1 MILIYPPVAKP
12 SEPPAGLAKLSGV
25 LNRQGVTHTLLD
37 ANLEG
42 LLALANR
49 PQTYTDRWS
58 VRASRNVSKNLTS
71 LNDLR
76 TYHHLD
82 RYKRAVMDLNRIL
95 EMSAK
100 GDGVALGLANYQDPS
115 LSPIRSKDLIRA
127 AEKPERN
134 PFYPYFK
141 RRLLSLLEK
150 EQPAHMGFSLNFL
163 SQALCTFAMIGYL
176 KQLCPEL
183 TLILGGGL
191 VTSWLRNP
199 GWRNPFRGLVDHF
212 IAGPGEA
219 QLLSILG
226 VHEVRGNHCIP
237 DYDTLPVHDYLSPGF
252 ILPYSGSS
260 GCYWN
265 RCSFCPERAEA
276 NPYVSAPVDRVTT
289 DLKNLV
295 TKTEPVII
303 HLLDNSMSPALLKG
317 LAENPPGAAWYGFAR
332 ISRQLADLDFC
343 RALKDSGCVMLQLG
357 VESGDQ
363 GVLDGMLKGILVS
376 TASSVLQTL
385 KKAGIS
391 TYVYLLFG
399 TPPET
404 ITEARETLEFT
415 VEHSDAIGFL
425 NLALFNMP
433 VCGPLTEEFETSGF
447 YEGDLS
453 LYTDFSHPRAWNR
466 REIRHFLNNEFKKHP
481 AISPILTRDPPFFT
495 SNHAP
500 LFVL

>member
-1 MILIYPPVAKP
+1 
-12 SEPPAGLAKLSGV
+12 
-25 LNRQGVTHTLLD
+25 
-37 ANLEG
+37 
-42 LLALANR
+42 
-49 PQTYTDRWS
+49 
-58 VRASRNVSKNLTS
+58 
-71 LNDLR
+71 
-76 TYHHLD
+76 
-82 RYKRAVMDLNRIL
+82 MDLNRVL
-95 EMSAK
+95 VMSAK
-100 GDGVALGLANYQDPS
+100 ENGIALGLANYQDPT
-115 LSPIRSKDLIRA
+115 LSPLRSRDLIRA
-127 AEKPERN
+127 AEEPERN
-134 PFYPYFK
+134 PFYPYFE
-141 RRLLSLLEK
+141 RRLMGLLEK
-150 EQPAHMGFSLNFL
+150 EQPAHVGFSLNFL
-163 SQALCTFAMIGYL
+163 SQALCTFAMIGFL
-176 KQLCPEL
+176 RQLRPEL
-183 TLILGGGL
+183 TLLLGGGL

-199 GWRNPFRGLVDHF
+199 GWRNPFRGLVDHL
-212 IAGPGEA
+212 ISGPGEDP
-219 QLLSILG
+219 LLSILG
-226 VHEVRGNHCIP
+226 AHVARGNHCTP
-237 DYDTLPVHDYLSPGF
+237 DYDTLPVQDYLSPGF

-276 NPYVSAPVDRVTT
+276 NPYVQVPIDHLID

-317 LAENPPGAAWYGFAR
+317 FAENPPGAPWYGFAR
-332 ISRQLADLDFC
+332 ISRHLTDLDFC

-363 GVLDGMLKGILVS
+363 GVLDGMHKGILVS
-376 TASSVLQTL
+376 TASSVLRTL
-385 KKAGIS
+385 KKAGIA

-404 ITEARETLEFT
+404 ITEARKTLKFT

-433 VCGPLTEEFETSGF
+433 VCGPLSGELETSGF

-466 REIRHFLNNEFKKHP
+466 REVRHFLNNEFKKHP
-481 AISPILTRDPPFFT
+481 AISPILNRDPPFFT

-500 LFVL
+500 LFLL